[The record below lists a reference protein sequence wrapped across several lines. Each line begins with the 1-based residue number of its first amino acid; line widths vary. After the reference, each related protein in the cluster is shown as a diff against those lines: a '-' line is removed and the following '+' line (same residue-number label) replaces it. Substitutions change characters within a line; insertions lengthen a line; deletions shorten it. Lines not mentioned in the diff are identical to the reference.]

1 MWVLFLKSLR
11 YQFSLSQQSYLYL
24 QLYLSYLE
32 CFQPVHSLTAPSH
45 ALAIF
50 SEGNWEQL
58 HSCAVLKV
66 GLESQ
71 IAELLGER
79 LHGSGL
85 VYISSQLVH
94 LALWASFLIHTSF
107 TEMIQSFS
115 SVTLIFMLRFNY
127 CPDFELFWEM
137 SWEISQIALLVSF
150 RIYWLLFRIRAK
162 ISER

>member
-1 MWVLFLKSLR
+1 MWVLFLESSR
-11 YQFSLSQQSYLYL
+11 CQFSLSQQSYLCL
-24 QLYLSYLE
+24 QLYLSHLE

-71 IAELLGER
+71 IVELLGGG

-94 LALWASFLIHTSF
+94 LASWASFLIHISF
-107 TEMIQSFS
+107 IWMIQSLS
-115 SVTLIFMLRFNY
+115 SVKLIFMIWFNY
-127 CPDFELFWEM
+127 CPDPELLGSVLETL
-137 SWEISQIALLVSF
+137 SQIAFLVSL
-150 RIYWLLFRIRAK
+150 RI
-162 ISER
+162 